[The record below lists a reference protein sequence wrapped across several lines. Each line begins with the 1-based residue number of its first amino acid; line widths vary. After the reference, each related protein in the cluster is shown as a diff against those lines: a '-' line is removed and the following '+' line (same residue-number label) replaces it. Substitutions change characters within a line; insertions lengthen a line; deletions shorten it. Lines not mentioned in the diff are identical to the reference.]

1 MLCPFPNRLKVAFIL
16 STLCKIRIGPEEQIY
31 KSALEFQR
39 RSKVTS
45 KDAIHLACAHFAKAD
60 YFLICDNRLVNQA
73 KKLEMEMKISNPVDY
88 VRMEDL

>member
-1 MLCPFPNRLKVAFIL
+1 MVYIPHLREVKV
-16 STLCKIRIGPEEQIY
+16 Y

-60 YFLICDNRLVNQA
+60 YFLSCDNRLVSQA
-73 KKLEMEMKISNPVDY
+73 KKFGLKMKILNPVDY
-88 VRMEDL
+88 IRMEDL